1 MKNETVSQSGSPA
14 PARLRIID
22 AERFGPWAVVTGAS
36 SGIGKE
42 FARQLAAH
50 GINLIL
56 VARRLAELEALGK
69 ELAQQYGVQC
79 RSLMVDLSRDDAVT
93 AIEDATRE
101 IDVGLVVSNAGMGG
115 TGAFWRGEVH
125 GATQDDLYAN
135 GRLDATA

>member
-50 GINLIL
+50 GLNLVL

-69 ELAQQYGVQC
+69 ELAQQYGVEG
-79 RSLMVDLSRDDAVT
+79 RSVMVDLSRDDAVA
-93 AIEDATRE
+93 AIEAATPDL
-101 IDVGLVVSNAGMGG
+101 DVGLSVPNAAMAG
-115 TGAFWRGEVH
+115 TGPFCPRPVH
-125 GATQDDLYAN
+125 P
-135 GRLDATA
+135 